1 MSGRPGVALIAAGV
15 AAGVLANQWALET
28 LVAERADPAG
38 SWISDLGARSE
49 STGALFSALDTA
61 SGVALCLVGIGLWR
75 RIGGRSRVLH
85 WGVIALLVTGA
96 GYVLDG
102 ALPLSCAES
111 LGSSCTLR
119 YDVVDILHGT
129 ESFVSLSTTT
139 AAFVLLAV
147 GLRREPDLRRLGTVT
162 LVAGVVWVLLDLLMG
177 AKFVISALDGEEGTF
192 QRASQ
197 VVLGAWVIVLAAG
210 VAAAMPRA
218 APAT

>member
-1 MSGRPGVALIAAGV
+1 MGPRDDVS
-15 AAGVLANQWALET
+15 
-28 LVAERADPAG
+28 ERADPAG

-49 STGALFSALDTA
+49 S
-61 SGVALCLVGIGLWR
+61 IGLRR
-75 RIGGRSRVLH
+75 RIGDRSPALR
-85 WGVIALLVTGA
+85 WGVIALLATSA

-111 LGSSCTLR
+111 LGSGCTLR
-119 YDVVDILHGT
+119 YDVVDLLHGT
-129 ESFVSLSTTT
+129 ESVVSLAATT
-139 AAFVLLAV
+139 AVFTLLAV

-210 VAAAMPRA
+210 VAAAMPRP